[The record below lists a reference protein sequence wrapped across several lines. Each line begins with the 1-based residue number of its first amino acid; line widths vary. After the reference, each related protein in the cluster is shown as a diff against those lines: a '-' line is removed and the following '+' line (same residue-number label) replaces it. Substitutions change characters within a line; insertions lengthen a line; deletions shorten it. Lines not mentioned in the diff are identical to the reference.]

1 MANTYNYVDTGG
13 KLQQVQANDT
23 NEAQKLAK
31 NRDTQSGFQLVTQ
44 PTQSNTPTNTNSSL
58 SMGAISM
65 DQMTKPKEITTPTI
79 PTDTTNYGNY
89 SKTASDQITNNLTE
103 LTAKRDAAR
112 TTQTNDINNIISSMK
127 YIADNKTTDTQSAN
141 DATGVNAET
150 EKFNKYL
157 EELTNYNAE
166 IKGLGREADAIP
178 LQVQE
183 NAKGQGVT
191 DAGAAPDIASR
202 LRLNAI
208 NALTIAQKA
217 DIASAAATGSLN
229 KVNLAKEKAQQI
241 VDLKYKPLEDNLAI
255 KLKQYDLNKD
265 ILDGIDKDRSEALA
279 SSLNAQKAE
288 LDNKK
293 ADEKAKM
300 DLITGAAPYASADL
314 LEKARNAPDATSA
327 AIILGPYGKDYLATQ
342 KTKQEIIKLQI
353 ENGTYDPD
361 VAGGLGMITK
371 DNGFSLD
378 DFKRGISS
386 VESLG
391 SRSTGNGQ
399 YGVITGGLTM
409 AEWNAL
415 SDKEK
420 LNLAYGKYQV
430 LGKNIASWTK
440 LADLPSMTIQ
450 QFLSNPDAQEKVF
463 EDQSNRN
470 YAKYGNW
477 DDVASVWFSG
487 QPAAGNN
494 RSDGGNTV
502 PQYLQKYR
510 KFMGVTEPTKISI
523 PGIPDK
529 VIKNVINERVA
540 GGQLVSATTGEIPKN
555 VSSAE
560 IADYGTLK
568 ELINATRRYKA
579 TFEQAQKDGVFGT
592 GVVTGIKN
600 AVVPSATATKLDSI
614 RTEITDILGRFR
626 SGAALTEF
634 EQAQYDKKLPSIW
647 AADQVFGNPLVTIDG
662 LDESLSG
669 ILKTKL
675 QVTGTV
681 FAPTIEEIYAKK
693 IDASRNGETSAT
705 AGGGSS
711 DNYGYY

>member
-1 MANTYNYVDTGG
+1 MANTYNYVDTTG
-13 KLQQVQANDT
+13 KMQQVQADNTD
-23 NEAQKLAK
+23 AAYKLAT
-31 NRDTQSGFQLVTQ
+31 NRDSQSGFQLVT
-44 PTQSNTPTNTNSSL
+44 TPSQNNS
-58 SMGAISM
+58 GAITM
-65 DQMTKPKEITTPTI
+65 DQMNKPKTIVTPQL
-79 PTDTTNYGNY
+79 PPDTTNYANY
-89 SKTASDQITNNLTE
+89 TKSATETASSNLAE
-103 LTAKRDAAR
+103 LTKKRDEAR
-112 TTQTNDINNIISSMK
+112 AQREADAKDIISKMQ
-127 YIADNKTTDTQSAN
+127 YIADNKTADTASAN
-141 DATGVNAET
+141 TTAGVDAET
-150 EKFNKYL
+150 TKFNNYI
-157 EELTNYNAE
+157 EQLTGLNAQATS
-166 IKGLGREADAIP
+166 LDREALAIP

-183 NAKGQGVT
+183 DVKGQGVT
-191 DAGAAPDIASR
+191 DAGAAPDVAGR

-208 NALTIAQKA
+208 KALTIAQQS

-229 KVNLAKEKAQQI
+229 KLNLAKEKAKQI
-241 VDLKYKPLEDNLAI
+241 LDLKYKPLEDTLAI
-255 KLKQYDLNKD
+255 KQKQYDMNKD
-265 ILDGIDKDRSEALA
+265 ILDGIDKDRSEALQA
-279 SSLNAQKAE
+279 SLNEQKAE
-288 LDNKK
+288 LEQRKI
-293 ADEKAKM
+293 DEKAKM
-300 DLITGAAPYASADL
+300 DLITGAAPYAPRDL
-314 LEKARNAPDATSA
+314 LEQAQNAPDATSA
-327 AIILGPYGKDYLATQ
+327 AVILGQYGKDYLATQ

-353 ENGTYDPD
+353 ENGTYDPN

-409 AEWNAL
+409 AQWMQK
-415 SDKEK
+415 SDAEK
-420 LNLAYGKYQV
+420 QKLAYGKYQV
-430 LGKNIASWTK
+430 LGSNIPSWTK
-440 LADLPSMTIQ
+440 LAGLPQMTIQ
-450 QFLSNPDAQEKVF
+450 QFLASPDAQEKVF

-510 KFMGVTEPTKISI
+510 KAMGVTEATKISI
-523 PGIPDK
+523 EGIPEK
-529 VIKNVINERVA
+529 VINNVINGTVA
-540 GGQLVSATTGEIPKN
+540 GGQLVSATTGQIPKN

-560 IADYGTLK
+560 MADYGTLK

-600 AVVPSATATKLDSI
+600 SISPSATATKLDNI
-614 RTEITDILGRFR
+614 RSEITDILGRFR
-626 SGAALTEF
+626 SGAALTEY
-634 EQAQYDKKLPSIW
+634 EQSQYDKKLPSIW
-647 AADQVFGNPLVTIDG
+647 AADQAFGNPLVTIDG

-681 FAPTIEEIYAKK
+681 FAPTVEEIYAKK
-693 IDASRNGETSAT
+693 IDAARNGDTTS
-705 AGGGSS
+705 GSPGVANS
-711 DNYGYY
+711 DTFGYY